1 MDKQKKAAR
10 KAPMSHKKI
19 KLLLISGASVLLLAI
34 IGLTVYFTTGAQR
47 TPADTL
53 HRYYE
58 GMYLTAN
65 LDQMGN
71 CIEPGARED
80 FELAFSLGGANNQA
94 AGYVSEMVAKIGMDG
109 ALRVEITET
118 QKKSSIELSKLRK
131 TYPAIGDYVYA
142 DFLLHFTGPSG
153 EHTLQGAATLIQL
166 GGRWYLPNYQVAV
179 GAATAQ

>member
-1 MDKQKKAAR
+1 MEKHKKAS
-10 KAPMSHKKI
+10 KTLMSHKTA
-19 KLLLISGASVLLLAI
+19 KLLLIGGASALLLAI

-47 TPADTL
+47 SPADTL

-80 FELAFSLGGANNQA
+80 FMLTYSLGGANNLA
-94 AGYVSEMVAKIGMDG
+94 TGYVSEMVAKIGMNG
-109 ALRVEITET
+109 TLRVEITET

-131 TYPAIGDYVYA
+131 TYPAIQDYAYA
-142 DFLLHFTGPSG
+142 DFLLHFSGSAG
-153 EHTLQGAATLIQL
+153 EHTLQGAATLIKL
-166 GGRWYLPNYQVAV
+166 GGRWYLPNYQIAV
-179 GAATAQ
+179 GAATGQ

>member
-1 MDKQKKAAR
+1 MDKQKKAAH
-10 KAPMSHKKI
+10 KTPMSHKKVKSLLI
-19 KLLLISGASVLLLAI
+19 GGASLLLLTV

-71 CIEPGARED
+71 CIETGARED
-80 FELAFSLGGANNQA
+80 FELAFSLGGANNLA
-94 AGYVSEMVAKIGMDG
+94 AGYVSEMVAKIGMNG
-109 ALRVEITET
+109 TLRVEITET
-118 QKKSSIELSKLRK
+118 QKKSSVELSKLRK
-131 TYPAIGDYVYA
+131 TYPAIGDYAYA
-142 DFLLHFTGPSG
+142 DFLLHFSGPAG
-153 EHTLQGAATLIQL
+153 EYTLQGAATLIKL
-166 GGRWYLPNYQVAV
+166 DGRWYLPGYQIAV